1 MLKKIIDSLHLSK
14 IDGLA
19 KAFQGS
25 GRIGFWSQL
34 VLGSFPIILMLFI
47 FSFSGSVSGPRAG
60 LPVVGYLTIANLLV
74 LIFTTIWFYRYI
86 GLGKRI
92 GDAATRPS
100 ESAVVGTVWTGLVAS
115 SLGILFS
122 LVVMLLEVGQLLFYF
137 LTAPQGGI
145 PTLQTT
151 PSATAGGSWVSAVDL
166 ASLLALVLMLGAEV
180 IATLLGMWLL
190 FRTTQ
195 SYDKLESSAR

>member
-1 MLKKIIDSLHLSK
+1 MLKNIVDSLHLSN

-25 GRIGFWSQL
+25 GRIGFWSQV
-34 VLGSFPIILMLFI
+34 VLGSFPIILMIFI
-47 FSFSGSVSGPRAG
+47 FSFSGSLSGPRAG
-60 LPVVGYLTIANLLV
+60 LPIVGYLTIANLLV

-86 GLGKRI
+86 GLGKKI
-92 GDAATRPS
+92 GNAATRPS

-137 LTAPQGGI
+137 LSAPQGGI

-151 PSATAGGSWVSAVDL
+151 PTAAGGSWVSAVDL
-166 ASLLALVLMLGAEV
+166 ASLMALVLMLGAEV
-180 IATLLGMWLL
+180 VATMLGMWLL
-190 FRTTQ
+190 FRTTH
-195 SYDKLESSAR
+195 SYDKLQDAAG

>member
-1 MLKKIIDSLHLSK
+1 MLKNIVDSLHLSN

-25 GRIGFWSQL
+25 GRIGFWSQV
-34 VLGSFPIILMLFI
+34 VLGSFPIILMIFI
-47 FSFSGSVSGPRAG
+47 FSFSGSLSGPRAG
-60 LPVVGYLTIANLLV
+60 LPIVGYLTIANLLV

-86 GLGKRI
+86 GLGKKI
-92 GDAATRPS
+92 GNAATRPS

-115 SLGILFS
+115 GLGILFS

-137 LTAPQGGI
+137 LSAPQGGI

-151 PSATAGGSWVSAVDL
+151 PTAAGGSWVSAVDL
-166 ASLLALVLMLGAEV
+166 ASLMALVLMLGAEV
-180 IATLLGMWLL
+180 VATMLGMWLL
-190 FRTTQ
+190 FRTTH
-195 SYDKLESSAR
+195 SYDKLQDAAG